1 MGKARFKNRED
12 YGCETGWNPIQRG
25 KEGKVIGLACTTRT
39 NPNKP
44 YANAALEYHLKC
56 FYKQAT
62 RFVGCYS
69 TILIAKINIHVA
81 KNRKCTMQ
89 TDESQAYIFRPYIT
103 VKGKRITRPNG
114 GMFKIPVKR
123 DPKK

>member
-1 MGKARFKNRED
+1 
-12 YGCETGWNPIQRG
+12 
-25 KEGKVIGLACTTRT
+25 VIGLACTTRT
-39 NPNKP
+39 NPNKS
-44 YANAALEYHLKC
+44 YANAALEYHLKS

>member
-12 YGCETGWNPIQRG
+12 YGCETEWNPIQRG

-44 YANAALEYHLKC
+44 YAKAALEYHLKC
-56 FYKQAT
+56 FYKPAT
-62 RFVGCYS
+62 RFVECYS
-69 TILIAKINIHVA
+69 TILSAKINIQVA
-81 KNRKCTMQ
+81 KFGKCTMQ

-114 GMFKIPVKR
+114 GMFKIPINR
-123 DPKK
+123 EKKK